1 MTRVTGTPTAG
12 PPRAEAAAAAT
23 VVSAPGR
30 VNLIGDHTDYHGGLV
45 LPMAVDRRCTVR
57 WAPNDGDRVRVRS
70 EGMEGRVDLAADGSD
85 DPRAV
90 EPSWGRFP
98 AGVLRALADRGREP
112 TGFDA
117 GVTSDVPVGS
127 GLSSSSA
134 LSVSFTLAAA
144 EAGGLPIGT
153 VEAAR
158 AALKAE
164 VLATGVPGGLM
175 DQLTALW
182 GVAGHALLIDCR
194 ALDARAVPVPDRL
207 AVLVAHCGVPRTLA
221 GSGYAE
227 RRAAGEAA
235 ARSLGLASL
244 RDATAEQ
251 VAHDPIARHVVAEN
265 ARVAAFADA
274 LPSGEPGVLGRLMLE
289 SHASL
294 RDDYRV
300 SIPELDALVDAFVAA
315 GAAGAR
321 LTGAGFGGCV
331 VALAGADTG
340 GEVLERAMDQYR
352 ATTGR
357 EPRGF
362 VARPVDGARP
372 LAVRSPGPPA

>member
-1 MTRVTGTPTAG
+1 MTDPVPDPGRARPGPRRRQATAA
-12 PPRAEAAAAAT
+12 R

-45 LPMAVDRRCTVR
+45 LPMAVDRSCTVR
-57 WAPNDGDRVRVRS
+57 WTLNGGDRVRVRS
-70 EGMEGRVDLAADGSD
+70 EGMEGRVDVAADGSD
-85 DPRAV
+85 DPDQV
-90 EPSWGRFP
+90 DPPWGRFP
-98 AGVLRALADRGREP
+98 AGVLRALAGRGRAP
-112 TGFDA
+112 AGFDA
-117 GVTSDVPVGS
+117 DISSDVPVGS

-134 LSVSFTLAAA
+134 LSVAFTLAAA
-144 EAGGLPIGT
+144 GAGGLPIGT
-153 VEAAR
+153 VEVAR
-158 AALKAE
+158 AALEGE

-194 ALDARAVPVPDRL
+194 ELSARAVPLPESV

-221 GSGYAE
+221 GSAYAQ
-227 RRAAGEAA
+227 RRAAGEAT

-274 LPSGEPGVLGRLMLE
+274 LPSGELGVLGALMLE

-300 SIPELDALVDAFVAA
+300 SIPELDALVDAFVEE

-331 VALAGADTG
+331 VAIAAAPSGQA
-340 GEVLERAMDQYR
+340 VLDRATERYR
-352 ATTGR
+352 ASTGR

-362 VARPVDGARP
+362 VARAVDGARP
-372 LAVRSPGPPA
+372 LGA